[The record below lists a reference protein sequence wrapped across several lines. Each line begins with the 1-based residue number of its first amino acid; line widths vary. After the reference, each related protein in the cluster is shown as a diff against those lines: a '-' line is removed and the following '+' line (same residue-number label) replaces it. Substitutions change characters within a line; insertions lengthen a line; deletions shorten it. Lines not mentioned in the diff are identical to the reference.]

1 MLEKRYYKV
10 VAKCGHVGR
19 NNYIPV
25 QFAVIALNG
34 KEAAKKVRDYTR
46 VKHNHKDAILNCTE
60 ISYADYLEL
69 LDINSKDEYLRCV
82 NIQQQRKIE
91 NFSERILKEEK
102 KMLDIKG
109 NKQKVKAK
117 QQYKLKCLKEIMKFE
132 DLEYGHLY

>member
-34 KEAAKKVRDYTR
+34 KEAAKKVRNFPR
-46 VKHNHKDAILNCTE
+46 VKHNHKDAILNCIE
-60 ISYADYLEL
+60 ISYADYLQL
-69 LDINSKDEYLRCV
+69 ANINSKDEYLQCK

-91 NFSERILKEEK
+91 NLAERILKEEK
-102 KMLDIKG
+102 KIIDIKE
-109 NKQKVKAK
+109 NRQKVKAK
-117 QQYKLKCLKEIMKFE
+117 QQYKLKCLKEIIKFE
-132 DLEYGHLY
+132 DLEYGYLY